1 MTQGQLECQASSLFV
16 YRVYSRT
23 AFLKGVCA
31 TCADA
36 VYNLNGFTKADGI
49 FGVFNALG
57 TVAFAY
63 GGHNVIL
70 EIQVCQQPDV
80 AAEHALFCLETDV

>member
-1 MTQGQLECQASSLFV
+1 MRQQQQ
-16 YRVYSRT
+16 RVAYIFQIGH
-23 AFLKGVCA
+23 AFLCPWWHLRQNKTSHIVYLTLMR
-31 TCADA
+31 TCLADA
-36 VYNLNGFTKADGI
+36 EYNLDGYSKAQGI

-70 EIQVCQQPDV
+70 EIQVQ
-80 AAEHALFCLETDV
+80 

>member
-1 MTQGQLECQASSLFV
+1 M
-16 YRVYSRT
+16 
-23 AFLKGVCA
+23 
-31 TCADA
+31 
-36 VYNLNGFTKADGI
+36 DGM

-70 EIQVCQQPDV
+70 EIQVSGFALPFL
-80 AAEHALFCLETDV
+80 HAWRW

>member
-1 MTQGQLECQASSLFV
+1 MTHLTPAL
-16 YRVYSRT
+16 
-23 AFLKGVCA
+23 
-31 TCADA
+31 ADA
-36 VYNLNGFTKADGI
+36 EYNLDGFSKAKGI

-70 EIQVCQQPDV
+70 EIQVQ
-80 AAEHALFCLETDV
+80 

>member
-1 MTQGQLECQASSLFV
+1 MVAPKAEQNFIV
-16 YRVYSRT
+16 YLTLMRT
-23 AFLKGVCA
+23 CL
-31 TCADA
+31 ADA
-36 VYNLNGFTKADGI
+36 EYNLDGYSKAQGI

-70 EIQVCQQPDV
+70 EIQVQ
-80 AAEHALFCLETDV
+80 